1 MNFDFY
7 NNPYPSKRNSIFAK
21 NGMVATSN
29 ILASEAGIEI
39 LKKGGNAI
47 DSAIATATALTVV
60 EPTSNGLGGDAFAII
75 YFKNKI
81 YAINGSGFSPENLD
95 IEKILSLNLNK
106 IPLYG
111 LIPITVGGIPVTWAA
126 LNKRFG
132 KLKLIE
138 VLKPAIKY
146 AEEGFAIQ
154 PTVALDWK
162 EAFNI
167 YLNASNNNKIE
178 EFKYWFETFTFNGK
192 PTELGDI
199 VKLPYHAKTLKKIG
213 ETNSECFYR
222 GEIAEKIDK
231 FMKKHKGYLSKED
244 LNDYYPEWVEPIKT
258 NYKGYDIYEIP
269 PNGHG
274 ITVLIALNILEN
286 FEEINLHFQ
295 IESLKL
301 AFADT
306 KKYVADIKYMQT
318 SIKEMLSKEYSKK
331 RAKLISINK
340 TLQPKENIFSS
351 GDTIYL
357 ATADKDGN
365 MVSFIQSNYTAFGL
379 GIVIPKTGI
388 ALHNR
393 GANFSLDRK
402 SDNFIAPRKKPYH
415 TIIPG
420 FLCKDN
426 KPIGAF
432 GVMGAFMQPQGH
444 LQILTNMIDE
454 NLNPQSSLDKP
465 RWQWVG
471 EKTIE
476 IENNFDNKIADKLSK
491 LGHNIIRKSDKNYFG
506 YFGRGQIIFKNE
518 NNILYGACESRADS
532 GNFRFL
538 IK

>member
-7 NNPYPSKRNSIFAK
+7 NNPYLSKRNSIFAK

-47 DSAIATATALTVV
+47 DSAIATAAALTVV

-81 YAINGSGFSPENLD
+81 YAINGSGFSPKNLD

-111 LIPITVGGIPVTWAA
+111 LIPITVGGIPATWAA

-167 YLNASNNNKIE
+167 YLNASDNNKIE

-192 PTELGDI
+192 PPELGDI
-199 VKLPYHAKTLKKIG
+199 VKLPYHAKTLKEIG

-274 ITVLIALNILEN
+274 ITVLMALNILEN

-331 RAKLISINK
+331 
-340 TLQPKENIFSS
+340 E
-351 GDTIYL
+351 
-357 ATADKDGN
+357 
-365 MVSFIQSNYTAFGL
+365 
-379 GIVIPKTGI
+379 
-388 ALHNR
+388 
-393 GANFSLDRK
+393 
-402 SDNFIAPRKKPYH
+402 
-415 TIIPG
+415 
-420 FLCKDN
+420 
-426 KPIGAF
+426 
-432 GVMGAFMQPQGH
+432 
-444 LQILTNMIDE
+444 
-454 NLNPQSSLDKP
+454 LN
-465 RWQWVG
+465 
-471 EKTIE
+471 
-476 IENNFDNKIADKLSK
+476 
-491 LGHNIIRKSDKNYFG
+491 
-506 YFGRGQIIFKNE
+506 
-518 NNILYGACESRADS
+518 
-532 GNFRFL
+532 
-538 IK
+538 

>member
-47 DSAIATATALTVV
+47 DSAIATAAALTVV

-81 YAINGSGFSPENLD
+81 YAINGSGFSPKNLD

-111 LIPITVGGIPVTWAA
+111 LIPITVGGIPATWAA

-192 PTELGDI
+192 PPELGDI
-199 VKLPYHAKTLKKIG
+199 VKLPYHAKTLKEIG

-351 GDTIYL
+351 GDTVYL

-365 MVSFIQSNYTAFGL
+365 MVSFIQSNYTAFGS

-393 GANFSLDRK
+393 GANFSLDRE
-402 SDNFIAPRKKPYH
+402 SGNFIAPRKKPYH

-476 IENNFDNKIADKLSK
+476 IENNFDNKIANKLSK

-518 NNILYGACESRADS
+518 NNILYGACESRTDS
-532 GNFRFL
+532 GISVF
-538 IK
+538 

>member
-1 MNFDFY
+1 M
-7 NNPYPSKRNSIFAK
+7 
-21 NGMVATSN
+21 
-29 ILASEAGIEI
+29 
-39 LKKGGNAI
+39 
-47 DSAIATATALTVV
+47 
-60 EPTSNGLGGDAFAII
+60 
-75 YFKNKI
+75 
-81 YAINGSGFSPENLD
+81 
-95 IEKILSLNLNK
+95 
-106 IPLYG
+106 
-111 LIPITVGGIPVTWAA
+111 
-126 LNKRFG
+126 
-132 KLKLIE
+132 
-138 VLKPAIKY
+138 
-146 AEEGFAIQ
+146 
-154 PTVALDWK
+154 
-162 EAFNI
+162 
-167 YLNASNNNKIE
+167 
-178 EFKYWFETFTFNGK
+178 
-192 PTELGDI
+192 
-199 VKLPYHAKTLKKIG
+199 
-213 ETNSECFYR
+213 
-222 GEIAEKIDK
+222 
-231 FMKKHKGYLSKED
+231 
-244 LNDYYPEWVEPIKT
+244 
-258 NYKGYDIYEIP
+258 
-269 PNGHG
+269 
-274 ITVLIALNILEN
+274 ALNILEN

-351 GDTIYL
+351 GDTVYL

-365 MVSFIQSNYTAFGL
+365 MVSFIQSNYTAFGS

-476 IENNFDNKIADKLSK
+476 IENNFDNKIANKLSK

-518 NNILYGACESRADS
+518 NNILYGACESRTDS
-532 GNFRFL
+532 GISVF
-538 IK
+538 